1 MANNMFMSSSRHHAT
16 HESSAFSFPSS
27 TRAAETRVGDPSVG
41 FCSGFMPC
49 VSERALILCFS
60 VWEITSVKRRVL
72 TTDRIDGQCNF
83 IFQRTSWSGESVA
96 ALACGLRDMVA
107 RCKLWSVFVSPTEW
121 VFFFPPM
128 SKLKYSVGEDFPGS
142 ASSDGISSIDE
153 EVCRGMAW
161 CVVPPERRSSISDK
175 LWLYDKGKPPQTQ
188 HLLGGVC
195 GFGSEHPFGLVW
207 GFFCQWLW
215 AEKCCVGCVETLTD
229 CFLTLTMTVCLRMLQ
244 IQSSDQTADL
254 PRYMQLIHVLGCS
267 ACNLHAVAD

>member
-96 ALACGLRDMVA
+96 ALACGLRDTVA
-107 RCKLWSVFVSPTEW
+107 RCKLWRSSCLWVQRSG

-128 SKLKYSVGEDFPGS
+128 SKLKHSVGEDFPGS
-142 ASSDGISSIDE
+142 ASSDGISSIDG
-153 EVCRGMAW
+153 EVWRGM
-161 CVVPPERRSSISDK
+161 
-175 LWLYDKGKPPQTQ
+175 
-188 HLLGGVC
+188 VC
-195 GFGSEHPFGLVW
+195 GASWKEKQHQRQVVTLWQGQTTPNPALVGRSLWVWVWTPFWFGLR
-207 GFFCQWLW
+207 FFLPVTVSWEVLCRLYWNTHWLFFNLNNDCMSQNAANSVFW
-215 AEKCCVGCVETLTD
+215 SNSWLATLYAINTCFRLFCV
-229 CFLTLTMTVCLRMLQ
+229 
-244 IQSSDQTADL
+244 
-254 PRYMQLIHVLGCS
+254 
-267 ACNLHAVAD
+267 